1 MLLDNHL
8 QLIQKTVQRQ
18 GEHNASFFSDSF
30 NIERLRLKYDQSE
43 YDMLKRIL
51 QEGHDRGELVVPD
64 INSTAYLLL
73 KSFKSLEAPY
83 INRYHHEYGKEDYL
97 RTVSYTHLCPG
108 DSGRSLSVPSPSSV
122 TLKLC
127 CIR

>member
-1 MLLDNHL
+1 MGRGRARSCLLY
-8 QLIQKTVQRQ
+8 T
-18 GEHNASFFSDSF
+18 S
-30 NIERLRLKYDQSE
+30 
-43 YDMLKRIL
+43 MLKRIL

-97 RTVSYTHLCPG
+97 RIIAAMKQLLRQGLTNHGSPVS
-108 DSGRSLSVPSPSSV
+108 RFVNV
-122 TLKLC
+122 TLYVSSTLE
-127 CIR
+127 IAH